1 MKARKVIR
9 TAILLVFT
17 IIIIAVLGACDFT
30 AESLTIKST
39 DITEEDG
46 EFSSV
51 NISTSLS
58 NVHIEP
64 SSDGKTSVVCRE
76 SEKVYNEIYVE
87 DGVLYVNEV
96 DERNEIEKAKTSINL
111 QKRSIIVYISPD
123 KCRSITI
130 GSDVGEINISNGLH
144 PDSLSISG
152 NTGNIKLY
160 SDAKIINVNSST
172 GNVKIEKI
180 KAENINVTS
189 STGNI
194 SVEDSIIEGDLYT
207 NSNTGDVNIL
217 YTNTLGNVT
226 AFCQTGK
233 IQVTSMKCKTLK
245 TENTTGKTILH
256 SVIAE
261 ESINAKSTTGG
272 IRLIY
277 SDSKSVELESSIG
290 DITASLLSEKKFDV
304 SSGSTDDILCPPSST
319 EEDAGEC
326 KITTSLGNI
335 TVTIEKILQVE

>member
-1 MKARKVIR
+1 MKERKVIR

-17 IIIIAVLGACDFT
+17 IIIIAVLGACDYT
-30 AESLTIKST
+30 TESLIIKST
-39 DITEEDG
+39 DITEEYG

-76 SEKVYNEIYVE
+76 SEKVYNEISVE
-87 DGVLYVNEV
+87 GGVLSVKEV
-96 DERNEIEKAKTSINL
+96 DERDEIDKAKTSINI

-123 KCRSITI
+123 KCRSIVI
-130 GSDVGEINISNGLH
+130 EGDVGEVSIGGGLEL
-144 PDSLSISG
+144 DSVSISST
-152 NTGNIKLY
+152 TGSVKLY
-160 SDAKIINVNSST
+160 SDTKKVNINSST

-180 KAENINVTS
+180 KAENVNVS
-189 STGNI
+189 SNTGSI
-194 SVEDSIIEGDLYT
+194 GVEDTVIDGDFYV
-207 NSNTGDVNIL
+207 NSNTGDINIL
-217 YTNTLGNVT
+217 YTNATGSAT
-226 AFCQTGK
+226 AFSQTGK
-233 IQVTSMKCKTLK
+233 IQVTSMKCKALK
-245 TENTTGKTILH
+245 TESTTGKTILH
-256 SVIAE
+256 SVIAD

-277 SDSKSVELESSIG
+277 SDSKSIELESSIG

-304 SSGSTDDILCPPSST
+304 SSGNNENIVCPPSST
-319 EEDAGEC
+319 EEGAGEC